1 MKYILSV
8 AAISLLT
15 LTGAAQSP
23 TAAQSTTTAQS
34 PTKTPPTPTSKRLLV
49 VSGGG
54 ARGAWGVG
62 VISELIRRHGGY
74 KAVFGTS
81 TGSLMAPLILL
92 KDIDTLE
99 QAYSNVTQSSIFN
112 KSPFNVNYDS
122 TTGTVTTSL
131 KTFNALWRFIWGYK
145 TFGESKNL
153 LKLIKQFLTPTR
165 YDSLLQGFHD
175 SQLTLAVA
183 VTNTRTG
190 NLQMI
195 FDTAF
200 TASRY
205 DELCHWIWASANE
218 PLYMSYVKMG
228 DAYYV
233 DGGVREV
240 IPIQEGLKYAM
251 DHDIDSV
258 DVVVNNARIPINQNW
273 KKDSSGI
280 LSGLERLLGIYNL
293 GTVKYNESYARLLA
307 SYYDQVGS
315 LPSPEPHAALSLQDS
330 AKQYI
335 HLKFY
340 FMPDTLA
347 QKYADEL
354 GFVKA
359 PMQYL
364 IAQGHMYGSD
374 TSNYELKMD
383 VQKAVIRKNSSWL
396 NKQGTP

>member
-1 MKYILSV
+1 MKNICC
-8 AAISLLT
+8 ITTICLLAF
-15 LTGAAQSP
+15 TGMS
-23 TAAQSTTTAQS
+23 QSTAPSTAKAQ
-34 PTKTPPTPTSKRLLV
+34 PATNTPNRLLV
-49 VSGGG
+49 ISGGG

-81 TGSLMAPLILL
+81 TGSLMAPMILL
-92 KDIDTLE
+92 KDMDTLE

-112 KSPFNVNYDS
+112 KNPFNVTYDA

-131 KTFNALWRFIWGYK
+131 KTFNALWRFIWGCK
-145 TFGESKNL
+145 TFGETKNL

-175 SQLTLAVA
+175 SQLMLAVA

-190 NLQMI
+190 NLEMI
-195 FDTAF
+195 YDTAF
-200 TASRY
+200 TKDRY

-228 DAYYV
+228 NAYYV

-240 IPIQEGLKYAM
+240 IPIQEGLKYAI
-251 DHDIDSV
+251 DHDIDSI
-258 DVVVNNARIPINQNW
+258 DVVINNAKTPINQNW
-273 KKDSSGI
+273 DAGSSGI
-280 LSGLERLLGIYNL
+280 LSGLERLLGIYDL

-307 SYYDQVGS
+307 NYFNEVGA
-315 LPSPEPHAALSLQDS
+315 LPQPNEHVSSSPLSLADS

-340 FMPDTLA
+340 CMPDTLA
-347 QKYADEL
+347 QKYQNEL

-364 IAQGHMYGSD
+364 IQQGHLYGAD
-374 TSNYELKMD
+374 TTQNCFRLDMK
-383 VQKAVIRKNSSWL
+383 KAGIRQVMT
-396 NKQGTP
+396 KQGLP